1 MNLERTVSRLEYDL
15 AANPIQDFACPDGR
29 LIDLVRPMIWVQIF
43 LHLQRDFKTRYDDVE
58 VDVVDVSLLHELL
71 QMEDRQLKQ
80 LAGLGKKSREK
91 LKLILAYAADCKIWD
106 RDGQVFDFE
115 SV

>member
-1 MNLERTVSRLEYDL
+1 
-15 AANPIQDFACPDGR
+15 
-29 LIDLVRPMIWVQIF
+29 
-43 LHLQRDFKTRYDDVE
+43 
-58 VDVVDVSLLHELL
+58 
-71 QMEDRQLKQ
+71 MEDRQLKQ